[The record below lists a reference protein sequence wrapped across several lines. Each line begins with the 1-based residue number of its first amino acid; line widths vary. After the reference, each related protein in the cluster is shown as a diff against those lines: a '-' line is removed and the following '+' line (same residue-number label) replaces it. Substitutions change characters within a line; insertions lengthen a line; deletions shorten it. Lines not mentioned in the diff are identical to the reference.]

1 MENTELEIFKRK
13 AKQILAGRELT
24 TTEFFEYVGFMESMH
39 FEPGALLVVMQECVN
54 LKGCTVGYAYI
65 LTVAK
70 NLVYEGL
77 TTHEAVENYYNKRN
91 EMAAGK
97 NSSILEK
104 VNDLVKKNNLSHNKV
119 AVDCGLQSNSFS
131 YWKNGKA
138 KPSLDAVIKL
148 ADYFGVS
155 IDYLVGRETSA
166 VTTTATGKT
175 SNKAAA
181 DVTTAP
187 ILNVWAQL
195 DEIQQAK
202 ALAYCKTL
210 IAKDNRPRGVVFES

>member
-39 FEPGALLVVMQECVN
+39 FEPGALLFVMQECVN

-104 VNDLVKKNNLSHNKV
+104 INDLVKKNNLSHNKV

-138 KPSLDAVIKL
+138 KPSLDAVIKI

-155 IDYLVGRETSA
+155 IDYLVGRETPA
-166 VTTTATGKT
+166 QNNVPQTTKNITLDPNMNNEHLA
-175 SNKAAA
+175 
-181 DVTTAP
+181 
-187 ILNVWAQL
+187 LWQQL
-195 DEIQQAK
+195 DEEQQVEVNGIIKGMLLAQKKMEAK
-202 ALAYCKTL
+202 
-210 IAKDNRPRGVVFES
+210 